1 MIHTG
6 AGFLS
11 ASAQKSGQAKASFT
25 GTDHA
30 QPALRLLSCPA
41 NTHDIALKYGDSM
54 KSQHRTSRLLSTAA
68 AKLIIASLA
77 VLAGCNLSGN
87 LGVDGNGNVTATLD
101 FELRAD
107 GLVQEAVD
115 SFDSIVDSATSVATI
130 DTVGATTVGILDTLP
145 TDCDVVFAIDTTGS
159 MSWAITQVQEDVVAT
174 MKKAPNRRY
183 AVVVYR
189 DRADSYIRQTL
200 SPLDGGLDAAIA
212 AINSMKADEGGDF
225 PESVAA
231 GLDESLNQSWD
242 PAKEKHIILIGDA
255 PDHEYPDEATPM
267 SAIKER
273 SKMLGVTIH
282 AVGVPCND
290 VCKTEIGAK

>member
-1 MIHTG
+1 MT
-6 AGFLS
+6 
-11 ASAQKSGQAKASFT
+11 T
-25 GTDHA
+25 
-30 QPALRLLSCPA
+30 P
-41 NTHDIALKYGDSM
+41 
-54 KSQHRTSRLLSTAA
+54 HRTFGLLTSGA
-68 AKLIIASLA
+68 AKFVIASLA
-77 VLAGCNLSGN
+77 VLAGCNLGAN
-87 LGVDGNGNVTATLD
+87 LGIDGTGKVTAELE

-107 GLVQEAVD
+107 GLVQEALD
-115 SFDSIVDSATSVATI
+115 SFDSIVDSATSVASFT
-130 DTVGATTVGILDTLP
+130 TVGATTVEILDKLP
-145 TDCDVVFAIDTTGS
+145 TDSDVVYAIDTTGS
-159 MSWAITQVQEDVVAT
+159 MGWAIEQVQKDVVAAMT
-174 MKKAPNRRY
+174 KAPNRRY

-189 DRADSYIRQTL
+189 DRGDSYVRQTL

-231 GLDESLNQSWD
+231 GLDESLNQKWD

-267 SAIKER
+267 AAIKER
-273 SKMLGVTIH
+273 STMLGVTIH